1 MGWVES
7 GIEKWTDG
15 QLWDTVTA
23 HKLCTTS
30 WSIVNTRTDNN
41 IRNKK
46 ASNLELAKERL
57 RFAASAAVDTI
68 HFECFHLTHRW
79 EVRTNLTTSNRMQMM
94 ISFDIV
100 YNNEPSPLLVIFMPL
115 LPLYAVSVLNVEE
128 FPEMKKKAGPLEIFA
143 SPQVKYCGPK

>member
-1 MGWVES
+1 
-7 GIEKWTDG
+7 
-15 QLWDTVTA
+15 
-23 HKLCTTS
+23 
-30 WSIVNTRTDNN
+30 
-41 IRNKK
+41 
-46 ASNLELAKERL
+46 
-57 RFAASAAVDTI
+57 
-68 HFECFHLTHRW
+68 
-79 EVRTNLTTSNRMQMM
+79 MM